1 MCQRILGGRKH
12 GNGIVCNCCNRE
24 VKSPSQTDFVLL
36 WVSAFDPSV
45 FLSNFIAT
53 MFMCDQVSPSQF
65 EAHAGM
71 AARRQ
76 P

>member
-1 MCQRILGGRKH
+1 MSCTDHVKLLSSALILLF
-12 GNGIVCNCCNRE
+12 
-24 VKSPSQTDFVLL
+24 S
-36 WVSAFDPSV
+36 
-45 FLSNFIAT
+45 LSNIYLIVLI
-53 MFMCDQVSPSQF
+53 CEQVSPSQF